1 MSKAFEISHVNAA
14 GALVVIASRAGAF
27 KLPHYAQASQAYK
40 TCMEVVEAG
49 KSEEFKLESVNKQ
62 SLILVHNVLEF
73 AANSNAFSIGDYDTV
88 LSVLA
93 AFREHLEIKAAD
105 EKEEEGA
112 AEEKKAEA

>member
-1 MSKAFEISHVNAA
+1 MSKAFEISHVNTA

-73 AANSNAFSIGDYDTV
+73 AANSNAFSISDYDTV
-88 LSVLA
+88 LSVLV
-93 AFREHLEIKAAD
+93 AFREHLEIKS
-105 EKEEEGA
+105 
-112 AEEKKAEA
+112 EEKKDEGAEEEKKEA